1 MGPFDLNQAPLTDL
15 NPEVPATGLF
25 LGDNQGLVLS
35 GKSAA
40 TVSALAFFAATDG
53 FGAHVYAARP
63 PDPFADAQ
71 AHVYS
76 SRAAAAQSM
85 RMIKRLPTTFAHR

>member
-1 MGPFDLNQAPLTDL
+1 
-15 NPEVPATGLF
+15 LF
-25 LGDNQGLVLS
+25 LGDNQGLTIS

-40 TVSALAFFAATDG
+40 TASALAFFAATDA
-53 FGAHVYAARP
+53 FGAHVYASRP

-76 SRAAAAQSM
+76 SRAVAAQSL
-85 RMIKRLPTTFAHR
+85 RMIKRLPTIFAHR